1 MVEASGTP
9 QRSKFVTGI
18 AWIMIVLCGL
28 GLLVSLFQN
37 AILVIFLVFVGDLKK
52 VMEAPGLENMPPMI
66 KGVFE
71 YFQYIIPGIFVVMV
85 AGLAASVG
93 LLKRKE
99 WARKVYVVTLILVSV
114 LQVVWMIAMM
124 GSMESMMF
132 HGDVL
137 GGVSKVFIIVMKIFL
152 GLTTLAGSALNV
164 WIAVKLMKKEVRM
177 EFGGV

>member
-1 MVEASGTP
+1 
-9 QRSKFVTGI
+9 
-18 AWIMIVLCGL
+18 
-28 GLLVSLFQN
+28 
-37 AILVIFLVFVGDLKK
+37 
-52 VMEAPGLENMPPMI
+52 MEVPGLENMPPMM

-71 YFQYIIPGIFVVMV
+71 HIQYILPGTFVVMA

-114 LQVVWMIAMM
+114 LQVVWMIAML

-137 GGVSKVFIIVMKIFL
+137 GGASKVFIVVMKIL
-152 GLTTLAGSALNV
+152 MGLTTLAGSALNV
-164 WIAVKLMKKEVRM
+164 WIAIKLMKKEVRM